1 MPALS
6 FAPAFALFA
15 SPVQPLRTFIR
26 TTGYKLRPP
35 RPVPHTPHIRT
46 AQTALLDSGAAGLH
60 QLATVLCEQRKGSVP
75 TIVLGGFVPDATE
88 QVFLLRGALLA
99 RGSVYYLNYPRTG
112 FSADLFFAQLD
123 DLVSELSLLQ
133 GTPPV
138 IFSVSFGSSLVLEW
152 LRRTRTAN
160 RHAPI
165 AGALFVSP
173 IGCIEDLLDPAAAK
187 PATLLGRAVKPYLDS
202 PDGDVDPRQIEKTRT
217 IFTRMFGAG
226 AQNKAAL
233 IALMS
238 PGELHRLHTAVM
250 DTIARVDARGA
261 CERMAALRSFAS
273 PAAYFSPRLLPLTEA
288 PVLVLF
294 AEAED
299 SVIESNSPTRFA
311 FTHAHRAY
319 FPRGACHTLANPS
332 GTPVQHASLIFHS
345 AQFLPPVTRF
355 YRGLKT
361 RKFLQ
366 AA

>member
-6 FAPAFALFA
+6 FAPAFALLT
-15 SPVQPLRTFIR
+15 SPVQPLRTLIR

-35 RPVPHTPHIRT
+35 RPVPHTPRIRT
-46 AQTALLDSGAAGLH
+46 AQTAVLASGSAGLH

-99 RGSVYYLNYPRTG
+99 RGSVYYLNYPRAG

-123 DLVSELSLLQ
+123 DLVAELATLHD
-133 GTPPV
+133 TPPV

-152 LRRTRTAN
+152 LRRTRAAG
-160 RHAPI
+160 RHATI

-173 IGCIEDLLDPAAAK
+173 IGCIEDLLDPTAVK

-217 IFTRMFGAG
+217 IFNRMFGAG
-226 AQNKAAL
+226 AHNKAAL
-233 IALMS
+233 TALMT
-238 PGELHRLHTAVM
+238 PGELRQLHGAVM

-261 CERMAALRSFAS
+261 CERMAALRSFVS
-273 PAAYFSPRLLPLTEA
+273 PAAYFSPRLLPLTTA
-288 PVLVLF
+288 PALILF

-299 SVIESNSPTRFA
+299 AVIEANSPTRFA
-311 FTHAHRAY
+311 FATAHRAY
-319 FPRGACHTLANPS
+319 FPDGQCHTLANPG

-345 AQFLPPVTRF
+345 ANFLPPVTRF
-355 YRGLKT
+355 YRGLKA